1 MEWICAMSKYDAL
14 VPDFTKGLLTVVLQ
28 HFTNKNVLMVG
39 FMNEEAFE
47 LTKRDEVVW
56 FFSRSKDRLWKK
68 GESSEHYQFVKDMY
82 LDCDQDA
89 LLIMVDPA
97 GPTCHRNTE
106 SCFDVPVAF
115 SLDDLE
121 ETIRQRA
128 VGHDEKSYTN
138 YLLDKGTDKIAKKF
152 GEEAFEVVIG
162 AKNHDKEEVANE
174 TADLLYH
181 LGVLLYDQGVDVA
194 DVTKVL
200 IERHQK
206 KNNFKGERK
215 NVEEY

>member
-1 MEWICAMSKYDAL
+1 MSKYDAL

-106 SCFDVPVAF
+106 GCCEVPVAF
-115 SLDDLE
+115 GLDDLE

-128 VGHDEKSYTN
+128 VGHDEKSDTN

-215 NVEEY
+215 DVDNY

>member
-1 MEWICAMSKYDAL
+1 MSKYDAL

-115 SLDDLE
+115 GLDDLE

-162 AKNHDKEEVANE
+162 AKNHDKEEVA
-174 TADLLYH
+174 
-181 LGVLLYDQGVDVA
+181 
-194 DVTKVL
+194 
-200 IERHQK
+200 
-206 KNNFKGERK
+206 
-215 NVEEY
+215 